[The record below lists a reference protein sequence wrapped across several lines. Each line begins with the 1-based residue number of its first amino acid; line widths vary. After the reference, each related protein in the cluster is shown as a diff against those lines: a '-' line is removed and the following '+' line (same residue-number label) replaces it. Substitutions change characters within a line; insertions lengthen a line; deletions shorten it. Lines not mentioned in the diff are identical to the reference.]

1 MGTRTLGE
9 DVEASHTV
17 GGAGQDGLG
26 GAGEDGLYMYVVHTY
41 IHTYIHDI
49 ILKYLLQGVTGAGP
63 LS

>member
-1 MGTRTLGE
+1 MKTSNTRTLGE

-26 GAGEDGLYMYVVHTY
+26 GAGEDGLY
-41 IHTYIHDI
+41 IHAYIHDMI
-49 ILKYLLQGVTGAGP
+49 MEYLLQGVTGAGP